1 MKKMKPLM
9 WAMVLTGLASQAV
22 AQPLALELK
31 GLVERHPLILS
42 GQKTVQAAE
51 KTQDAARAGYYP
63 RVDFTVD
70 GGRES
75 IDSRSYLGT
84 SIGGDSVPGPDVRS
98 NMNRVRGGLTVT
110 QNLYAGNRT
119 QNTVAIAQ
127 ADTDL
132 RGAELGGTV
141 QNTVYDGLVAY
152 LQIARL
158 KTLLAVSER
167 NERTTQRQMDLE
179 NERMQRGGGIAVDV
193 LQARTRLQ
201 IARERKVFINQGM
214 RDAVATYQQVFGHAP
229 DLDSIED
236 VAIIDVALP
245 ADLDKAVELAMNNNP
260 DIKQSKLQSRKAGKQ
275 VGLEKSGYFP
285 TVDLVGYY
293 GNDNNTNQLNRRREA
308 SALLRVN
315 WNIFSGNETRSRS
328 EAAMRS
334 FEAVVD
340 REVAVERKVHENVQ
354 TAWNQLQNGRE
365 RQDLLQ
371 NAAKIASEVM
381 AFRKRLRD
389 AGKETAIN
397 VLDAEVEYY
406 SVLSNMINAEYDSKI
421 AFYRL
426 LAATGQL
433 TPERLGIGENRF
445 AVPTRPLAQSLAA
458 RNITQD
464 SEPAVAVPEQAAPAQ
479 PAVPAAAPVQ
489 PAARTVPVRK

>member
-31 GLVERHPLILS
+31 NLVERHPLILS

-51 KTQDAARAGYYP
+51 KTQDAARAGYLP
-63 RVDFTVD
+63 RVDLSVD

-84 SIGGDSVPGPDVRS
+84 SVNGDSVPGPDVRS

-110 QNLYAGNRT
+110 QNLYSGNRL
-119 QNTVAIAQ
+119 QGNVAIAQ
-127 ADTDL
+127 TDTDL
-132 RGAELGGTV
+132 RNAELGSTV
-141 QNTVYDGLVAY
+141 QNTVYDGMVAY
-152 LQIARL
+152 IQIVRL
-158 KTLLAVSER
+158 STLLAVAER
-167 NERTTQRQMDLE
+167 NERTTMRQMDLE
-179 NERMQRGGGIAVDV
+179 NERVQRGGGIAVDV

-201 IARERKVFINQGM
+201 IARERKVFISQSM
-214 RDAVATYQQVFGHAP
+214 RDAVANYQQVFGHAP
-229 DLDSIED
+229 DLDSLED
-236 VAIIDVALP
+236 VAIIDAAMP
-245 ADLDKAVELAMNNNP
+245 AGIEQAVELAMTNNP
-260 DIKQSKLQSRKAGKQ
+260 DIQQSKLQSRRAGKL
-275 VGLEKSGYFP
+275 VGVEKSGFLP

-293 GNDNNTNQLNRRREA
+293 GNDNNVNQLNKRREA
-308 SALLRVN
+308 SALLRMN
-315 WNIFSGNETRSRS
+315 WNLFSGNETRSRS
-328 EAAMRS
+328 EAAMRT
-334 FEAVVD
+334 FDAVVD

-365 RQDLLQ
+365 RQDLLE

-426 LAATGQL
+426 MAATGQL
-433 TPERLGIGENRF
+433 TPARLGVGEGRF
-445 AVPTRPLAQSLAA
+445 AVPTRPLAQAMA
-458 RNITQD
+458 TRNINQD
-464 SEPAVAVPEQAAPAQ
+464 AEAAPA
-479 PAVPAAAPVQ
+479 
-489 PAARTVPVRK
+489 AR

>member
-1 MKKMKPLM
+1 MKQMKPLIL
-9 WAMVLTGLASQAV
+9 ALALTGLASQV
-22 AQPLALELK
+22 LAQPLAQELK

-42 GQKTVQAAE
+42 GQKMVDSAE

-63 RVDFTVD
+63 RVDFTID
-70 GGRES
+70 GGREHIES
-75 IDSRSYLGT
+75 QGYQGT
-84 SIGGDSVPGPDVRS
+84 ALSDNSTPGQDVKS
-98 NMNRVRGGLTVT
+98 NMNRVRGGLSVT
-110 QNLYAGNRT
+110 QNLYSGNRI

-127 ADTDL
+127 TDTEL
-132 RGAELGGTV
+132 RNAELGGTV
-141 QNTVYDGLVAY
+141 QNTVYEGMVAY

-179 NERMQRGGGIAVDV
+179 NERVERGGGIAVDV

-201 IARERKVFINQGM
+201 IARERKVFINQSM
-214 RDAVATYQQVFGHAP
+214 RDAIAAYQQVFGHAP
-229 DLDSIED
+229 DLDSIEE
-236 VAIIDVALP
+236 VAIVDAALP
-245 ADLDKAVELAMNNNP
+245 ADLDKAIELALTNNP
-260 DIKQSKLQSRKAGKQ
+260 DIRQSRLQSRRAGKQ
-275 VGLEKSGYFP
+275 VGVEKSGYFP

-293 GNDNNTNQLNRRREA
+293 GNDNNTNQLNKRREA
-308 SALLRVN
+308 SALLRVS

-328 EAAMRS
+328 EAAMS
-334 FEAVVD
+334 AFSATVD
-340 REVAVERKVHENVQ
+340 REVSVQRKVHENVQ
-354 TAWNQLQNGRE
+354 TAWNQLENGRE

-406 SVLSNMINAEYDSKI
+406 SVVSNMVNAEYDSKI

-426 LAATGQL
+426 MAATGEL
-433 TPERLGIGENRF
+433 TPARLGIGTGGF
-445 AVPTRPLAQSLAA
+445 AVPTRPLAQALAE

-464 SEPAVAVPEQAAPAQ
+464 AEAAAAPA
-479 PAVPAAAPVQ
+479 A
-489 PAARTVPVRK
+489 K

>member
-1 MKKMKPLM
+1 MKKIKPLM
-9 WAMVLTGLASQAV
+9 WAMVLTGMASHAV

-42 GQKTVQAAE
+42 GQKSVQAAE
-51 KTQDAARAGYYP
+51 KTQDATRAGYLP
-63 RVDFTVD
+63 RVDLTLD
-70 GGRES
+70 GGREHV
-75 IDSRSYLGT
+75 DSRGYLGT
-84 SIGGDSVPGPDVRS
+84 SVTGDSAPGPDVRS

-110 QNLYAGNRT
+110 QNLYSGNRL
-119 QNTVAIAQ
+119 QNSVAIAQ
-127 ADTDL
+127 TDTEL
-132 RGAELGGTV
+132 RNAELGGTV

-158 KTLLAVSER
+158 NTLLAVAER

-179 NERMQRGGGIAVDV
+179 NERLQRGGGIAVDV

-201 IARERKVFINQGM
+201 IARERKVFINQSM
-214 RDAVATYQQVFGHAP
+214 RDAIASYQQVFGHAP
-229 DLDSIED
+229 DLGSMED
-236 VAIIDVALP
+236 VAIIDAALP
-245 ADLDKAVELAMNNNP
+245 AGIEQAVQLAMTNNP
-260 DIKQSKLQSRKAGKQ
+260 DIHQSKLQSRRASKQ
-275 VGLEKSGYFP
+275 VGVEKSSYLP
-285 TVDLVGYY
+285 TIDLVGFY
-293 GNDNNTNQLNRRREA
+293 GNDDNVNQLNRRREA
-308 SALLRVN
+308 SALLRMN
-315 WNIFSGNETRSRS
+315 WNLFAGNETRSRS
-328 EAAMRS
+328 EAAMRT

-426 LAATGQL
+426 MAATGQL
-433 TPERLGIGENRF
+433 DVEHLGIGTGRF
-445 AVPTRPLAQSLAA
+445 AVPTRPLAQALAE
-458 RNITQD
+458 RNIDIGGETTGAPMPVD
-464 SEPAVAVPEQAAPAQ
+464 GAV
-479 PAVPAAAPVQ
+479 
-489 PAARTVPVRK
+489 K